1 MSSSEPLPE
10 PVPVPVSVPASSL
23 ASASAS
29 ASALGSRTVVA
40 PSLRVRVG
48 IGAAIVLVVGA
59 LVASV
64 LVTALTPVGATTVL
78 TDARSA
84 PASPSAIASGG
95 TGTDTGSGS
104 AGGGSG
110 AAPPP
115 SPAASGAAGLAEQGA
130 VLLVHVL
137 GAVVVPGV
145 YELDDGSRVVDAVAA
160 AGGFL
165 PTADAGSVNLARP
178 LADGEQLR
186 VLAVGEAPP
195 VAAPPA
201 AAGGGG
207 PPGAVAE
214 AGAPVNL
221 NAASEIDL
229 DALPRIGP
237 AMASRIVEYR
247 TANGPF
253 AAVDDLLQVPGI
265 GEKTLEGLR
274 PLVTV

>member
-1 MSSSEPLPE
+1 
-10 PVPVPVSVPASSL
+10 
-23 ASASAS
+23 
-29 ASALGSRTVVA
+29 
-40 PSLRVRVG
+40 VRVG
-48 IGAAIVLVVGA
+48 VGAAIVLVVGA

-84 PASPSAIASGG
+84 PASTSATPSRG
-95 TGTDTGSGS
+95 TGTDAGSGS
-104 AGGGSG
+104 AGGGSA

-115 SPAASGAAGLAEQGA
+115 SPAASGAAELAEQGA

-137 GAVVVPGV
+137 GAVVAPGV

-160 AGGFL
+160 AGGLL

-207 PPGAVAE
+207 GGGGPPGAVAA

-253 AAVDDLLQVPGI
+253 TAVDDLLQVPGI

>member
-1 MSSSEPLPE
+1 MSSSEPAPR
-10 PVPVPVSVPASSL
+10 VPPGVS
-23 ASASAS
+23 SAA
-29 ASALGSRTVVA
+29 AG

-48 IGAAIVLVVGA
+48 VGAAIVLVVGA

-64 LVTALTPVGATTVL
+64 LVTALTPVGATTVVS
-78 TDARSA
+78 DARPA
-84 PASPSAIASGG
+84 PASPSETASGG
-95 TGTDTGSGS
+95 TGTDTGS
-104 AGGGSG
+104 GGSG

-115 SPAASGAAGLAEQGA
+115 SPAASGAVGLAEQGA

-137 GAVVVPGV
+137 GAVVDPGV

-160 AGGFL
+160 AGGLL

-195 VAAPPA
+195 VGAPPP

-207 PPGAVAE
+207 PPGAVAA

-253 AAVDDLLQVPGI
+253 TAVDDLLQVPGI

>member
-1 MSSSEPLPE
+1 MSSSEPAPR
-10 PVPVPVSVPASSL
+10 VPPGVS
-23 ASASAS
+23 SAA
-29 ASALGSRTVVA
+29 AG

-48 IGAAIVLVVGA
+48 VGAAIVLVVGA

-78 TDARSA
+78 SDARPA
-84 PASPSAIASGG
+84 PASPSATPSRG
-95 TGTDTGSGS
+95 TGTDAGSGS
-104 AGGGSG
+104 AGGGSA

-137 GAVVVPGV
+137 GAVVAPGV

-160 AGGFL
+160 AGGLL

-207 PPGAVAE
+207 GGPPGAVAA

-253 AAVDDLLQVPGI
+253 TAVDDLLQVPGI